1 MSSVQ
6 LLESTRFLSRFTVL
20 FSLGLFI
27 SSGTAHTHEIVQSQA
42 RELVQQG
49 TIQPLPQIMSQ
60 AFLHNI
66 GRILEVELENVEGK
80 YIYAIEAL
88 DPQGV
93 VREYK
98 LNAQDGSLL
107 PLEPED

>member
-1 MSSVQ
+1 M
-6 LLESTRFLSRFTVL
+6 SRFTVL
-20 FSLGLFI
+20 LSLGLFI
-27 SSGTAHTHEIVQSQA
+27 SNGTAHTHEIAQSQA
-42 RELVQQG
+42 RQLVQQG
-49 TIQPLPQIMSQ
+49 TIQPLTQIMGQ

-66 GRILEVELENVEGK
+66 GRILEVELENVEGI

-88 DPQGV
+88 DPQGI

-107 PLEPED
+107 PVELED